1 MIFKIL
7 LMICV
12 CTSVF
17 AQSTLSRSIS
27 LTVFEDSLI
36 CRDACDTLSIHV
48 NINNES
54 NDDIL
59 VYGIDGEG
67 IMRVS
72 FELSRFCE
80 AKDTG
85 TGIAY
90 GICSSEGKPLKYRIE
105 ILDYYGQ
112 RKVTKQM
119 LDSAL
124 RVVEND
130 FINSAIVLK
139 KHEQRTFVKRL
150 SLKDFELG
158 KGTYYLQAV
167 YYSGE
172 RISDVLNI
180 NEVTKKSKAKLFR
193 GCAFSSKIPLI
204 VE

>member
-1 MIFKIL
+1 MIFRLLIL
-7 LMICV
+7 LGICP
-12 CTSVF
+12 CAF
-17 AQSTLSRSIS
+17 AQSILSSSIS
-27 LTVFEDSLI
+27 LTVREDSLI
-36 CRDACDTLSIHV
+36 FKDACDKIDIHV
-48 NINNES
+48 SVKSDS

-59 VYGIDGEG
+59 VYGIDGDG

-72 FELSRFCE
+72 FELSNFCE

-90 GICSSEGKPLKYRIE
+90 GVYSSDGKQLKYRIE

-112 RKVTKQM
+112 RKVKKQV

-124 RVVEND
+124 RVVETD

-139 KHEQRTFVKRL
+139 KHEQKTFLKRL

-158 KGTYYLQAV
+158 KGTYYLQVV

-172 RISDVLNI
+172 RISDVLDI
-180 NEVTKKSKAKLFR
+180 NDVTKKSKAKLYR
-193 GCAFSSKIPLI
+193 GCTFSSKIPLI